1 MFETL
6 RSLVRPFFGAIWA
19 IASGTFGWQ
28 PPVAG
33 LVSLLLSWAI
43 FASLNP
49 TASAV
54 ASIIAIVVLLFIS
67 ATIAFWSALIAN
79 GSAYETA
86 GKGSTWQ
93 SIWLTSVA
101 VALVWGTLSAALGLG
116 ALDFFVDVDIRVWL
130 TAFTNALVTGTVVAS
145 AMIIALKSLAQ
156 K

>member
-1 MFETL
+1 METL

-28 PPVAG
+28 PAVAS

-49 TASAV
+49 ASSAV
-54 ASIIAIVVLLFIS
+54 ASVLAVAVLLFIS
-67 ATIAFWSALIAN
+67 ATIAFWSGLIAN
-79 GSAYETA
+79 GSAYERP
-86 GKGSTWQ
+86 GKGTSWQ
-93 SIWLTSVA
+93 SIWLTSVV

-116 ALDFFVDVDIRVWL
+116 VVDFFVDIDIRVWL
-130 TAFTNALVTGTVVAS
+130 TALVNALVTGTIVAS
-145 AMIIALKSLAQ
+145 AMISALKSLAQ